1 MSKYLQVVRDHLD
14 LIQILAKNNAI
25 KHSKNNNTMLART
38 ISNFLIV
45 SMTGKRTFRL
55 LRTLKIGVMLK
66 FSLVMIISRLK
77 DSVMKNRT
85 IQNHLLRSNKNIFSL
100 KSKAKSKIYI
110 LQFKF

>member
-55 LRTLKIGVMLK
+55 LRIRKIGVMLK

-77 DSVMKNRT
+77 DSAMKNRT
-85 IQNHLLRSNKNIFSL
+85 IQNHLLQSNKNI
-100 KSKAKSKIYI
+100 
-110 LQFKF
+110 